1 VASVSKD
8 GRGWRILFTAPD
20 GRRRTLRLGR
30 VDRKAAESIRYH
42 VENLIVAK
50 TAGVPV
56 RQETAVWLAGIG
68 SKLRER
74 LVRCGLCDAAP
85 TMTLERLL
93 NSFLD
98 AHTTVAPGTRV
109 VWAQV
114 MKDLREFFGPDCDVT
129 RLTIDDAERFR
140 LYLKAR
146 GLADYTIVKRL
157 QKTRQF
163 FHYAVR
169 REWMSRNPFLG
180 ITHSGGNPADRRVYV
195 PVNHVLRVM
204 EHCPN
209 NTWRLLV
216 ALARFGGLRIPSEA
230 FSLRWIDV
238 DWERSRL
245 TVPSPKTAS
254 RGQKY
259 RIIPLFPLLRPYLE
273 TAWDEAPEG
282 ADFVIPEEYRRRSY
296 GPGGWRNA
304 NLRTTLERIV
314 RRAGLEPWP
323 RLWHNLR
330 ASFESDLAQAFPLA
344 TVTKWLGNSP
354 SIALRHYV
362 DPTDTA
368 FEQAA
373 QWIPPLGVH
382 SEHSH
387 SGAKSGALVAQ
398 KAAPQIPAGN
408 GKIEND
414 AF

>member
-1 VASVSKD
+1 MASIARD
-8 GRGWRILFTAPD
+8 GKGWRILFTAPD

-30 VDRKAAESIRYH
+30 VDRKAAESIRCH
-42 VENLIVAK
+42 IEALLVAR
-50 TAGVPV
+50 TAGIPV
-56 RQETAVWLAGIG
+56 RQETAVWLANIG
-68 SKLRER
+68 NTLRDR
-74 LVRCGLCDAAP
+74 LVRCGLCDVAP
-85 TMTLERLL
+85 AMTLERLL
-93 NSFLD
+93 NGFLD

-109 VWAQV
+109 VWGQV
-114 MKDLREFFGPDCDVT
+114 MRDLQAFFGPDCDVT
-129 RLTIDDAERFR
+129 RLTIDDGEKFR

-146 GLADYTIVKRL
+146 GLADYTITKRL
-157 QKTRQF
+157 QKARQF

-169 REWMSRNPFLG
+169 RGWTSRNPFVG
-180 ITHSGGNPADRRVYV
+180 VTHRGGNPADRRVYV
-195 PVNHVLRVM
+195 PVAHVLRLM
-204 EHCPN
+204 DYCPN
-209 NTWRLLV
+209 NTWRLLL

-230 FSLRWIDV
+230 FGLKWGDI
-238 DWERSRL
+238 DWERGRL

-254 RGQKY
+254 RGIPY

-282 ADFVIPEEYRRRSY
+282 AEFVIPEEYRRRAQGSS
-296 GPGGWRNA
+296 GWRNT
-304 NLRTTLERIV
+304 NLRTTLAKIIRK
-314 RRAGLEPWP
+314 AGLEPWP

-344 TVTKWLGNSP
+344 TVTKWVGHSP

-373 QWIPPLGVH
+373 NWIPPGGVQ

-398 KAAPQIPAGN
+398 KAAQQIPAEN
-408 GKIEND
+408 GKIEKN
-414 AF
+414 AS